1 MTRDVID
8 DARVVPIGEFAAG
21 LGLRRVGHEQE
32 KRQTAKDLKPGNFYQ
47 GCIFLPSIP
56 VFITVDCSLDYPR
69 LTSRTHLHSC
79 FLAPSFR
86 AFFT

>member
-32 KRQTAKDLKPGNFYQ
+32 KR
-47 GCIFLPSIP
+47 
-56 VFITVDCSLDYPR
+56 
-69 LTSRTHLHSC
+69 
-79 FLAPSFR
+79 
-86 AFFT
+86 